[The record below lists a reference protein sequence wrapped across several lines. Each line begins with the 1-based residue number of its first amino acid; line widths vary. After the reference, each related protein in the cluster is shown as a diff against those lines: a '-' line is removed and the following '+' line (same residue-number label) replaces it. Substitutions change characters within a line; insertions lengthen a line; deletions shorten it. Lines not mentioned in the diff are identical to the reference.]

1 MAKSKKSKSKKS
13 GVKIMTFDLAKY
25 TTLGALKAALKRAM
39 RGGKVRL
46 NVKNA
51 PFVYR

>member
-1 MAKSKKSKSKKS
+1 MAKRKKAKSKKS
-13 GVKIMTFDLAKY
+13 GVRIVTFDLAKY
-25 TTLGALKAALKRAM
+25 KTIGPLKAALKRAM

-51 PFVYR
+51 PFIYQ

>member
-1 MAKSKKSKSKKS
+1 MAKRKKSKSKKR
-13 GVKIMTFDLAKY
+13 GVKIVSFDLAKY
-25 TTLGALKAALKRAM
+25 KTIGPLKAALKRAM